1 MSDSKGGLCKDE
13 TLEIAGHRTGKV
25 GKCRLSGV
33 NTPTSSGELQKNF
46 TQGSRCEQM
55 YFPTIRGTGQIMVF
69 LYSEGLHINHSLYK

>member
-25 GKCRLSGV
+25 GKCHPSGV

-55 YFPTIRGTGQIMVF
+55 YFPTIRGTG
-69 LYSEGLHINHSLYK
+69 